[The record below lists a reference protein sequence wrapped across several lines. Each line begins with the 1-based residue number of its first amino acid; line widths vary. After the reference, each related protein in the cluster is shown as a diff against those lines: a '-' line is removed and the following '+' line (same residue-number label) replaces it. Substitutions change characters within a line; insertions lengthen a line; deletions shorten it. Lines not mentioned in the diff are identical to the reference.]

1 MSDQEVPFNDPEQ
14 QHQHPPPDQHG
25 VNYDPREQGAYYP
38 QNPQPRDV
46 DPREQP
52 HWQAPPQQQQ
62 GYMGP
67 GPYPYTSPY
76 TGSGP
81 QQMAPGQYRPQMQR
95 RRRRGPIGCLITL
108 LVIVI
113 LLIVLVGGAL
123 GFLFSGFGSN
133 TATEAHTYS
142 VTGTPTLV
150 INDDIGTIN
159 VHSGSGSSNII
170 VQATKHTNGIW
181 GKPSDAQ
188 VSYQQS
194 GSTITINA
202 TVHSG
207 ISFFSGERVDLDIT
221 APSSDV
227 LQLQTQTGTI
237 DVTGISGRMSLMTS
251 TGTITANQDM
261 LAPSSTLTTNTGS
274 VTFNGSIDTSGGTYQ
289 FQTNT
294 GSVDVTLP
302 SDSSFHLNASSST
315 GSINSDFPVNVQ
327 HSGASSTANGD
338 VGSSP
343 QATVTLHTD
352 TGSISLHKG

>member
-1 MSDQEVPFNDPEQ
+1 MSYQEAPFNDPEQ
-14 QHQHPPPDQHG
+14 QHPPSRDQHNM
-25 VNYDPREQGAYYP
+25 NYDSREQGAYYP

-46 DPREQP
+46 NPREQSR
-52 HWQAPPQQQQ
+52 WQAPPQQQQ
-62 GYMGP
+62 EYMGS
-67 GPYPYTSPY
+67 GPYPY

-81 QQMAPGQYRPQMQR
+81 QQMAPGQYGPQLQR
-95 RRRRGPIGCLITL
+95 RRRRGPLACLITL
-108 LVIVI
+108 LVIVVI
-113 LLIVLVGGAL
+113 LVVLVGGAL
-123 GFLFSGFGSN
+123 GLLFSGVGSN
-133 TATEAHTYS
+133 TVTETHTYS
-142 VTGTPTLV
+142 VTGTPTLM
-150 INDDIGTIN
+150 INDDVGTIN
-159 VHSGSGSSNII
+159 VHTGSGNSVI
-170 VQATKHTNGIW
+170 VRATKHTNNIL
-181 GKPSDAQ
+181 GKPGDAQ

-194 GSTITINA
+194 SSTITINA

-227 LQLQTQTGTI
+227 LQLKTDTGTI
-237 DVTGISGRMSLMTS
+237 DVTGISGRMSLMTD

-261 LAPSSTLTTNTGS
+261 LSGSSILHTDTGS
-274 VTFNGSIDTSGGTYQ
+274 VTFNGSIDTSSGSYL

-294 GSVDVTLP
+294 GSVDVTLL

-327 HSGASSTANGD
+327 HSGAGSTANGD

-352 TGSISLHKG
+352 TGSISLHKA